1 MKASLLANYVI
12 ICVAVSAIILLASY
26 IGLTWTIK
34 TIPPE
39 MTTLISSLAT
49 GAFAATTLKN
59 KLQSDVLLLSKQSTV
74 DYVLMGLA
82 TTTVVLVCNYNLLIW
97 AERVISKELAPTIGA
112 LSTAIL
118 TATTFRDLDFDRSN
132 N

>member
-34 TIPPE
+34 AIPPE

-59 KLQSDVLLLSKQSTV
+59 KLQSDALLPLKQSTV

-82 TTTVVLVCNYNLLIW
+82 TTTVILVFNYNLLIW